1 MHWQYY
7 QKALAASLAAFK
19 TIGVQAQ
26 FQDPMVLPGD
36 GGFPYHWKLLI
47 ILGTQADS
55 VFSGIATFG
64 RIPYRECFGRDKH
77 EKFDIAILGAPFD
90 TGTSYRSSSEP
101 TRLITQTWCSIWTKW
116 YPPGKPPLE
125 SLVFPFLDQY

>member
-7 QKALAASLAAFK
+7 QKAIAAYFAASNAL
-19 TIGVQAQ
+19 TIRAQ
-26 FQDPMVLPGD
+26 EQMPFVIPGD
-36 GGFPYHWKLLI
+36 GGTSYPIYRLI
-47 ILGTQADS
+47 WVGTQADS

-90 TGTSYRSSSEP
+90 TATSYRY
-101 TRLITQTWCSIWTKW
+101 LIFVVPSNV
-116 YPPGKPPLE
+116 
-125 SLVFPFLDQY
+125 SVLVRVSGRAGSVKEVVD

>member
-7 QKALAASLAAFK
+7 QKAIAAYFAASNALA
-19 TIGVQAQ
+19 VQAREQ
-26 FQDPMVLPGD
+26 QPFQLPGD
-36 GGFPYHWKLLI
+36 GGTFLSVEFLTRV
-47 ILGTQADS
+47 GTQADS

-90 TGTSYRSSSEP
+90 TATSYRYSH
-101 TRLITQTWCSIWTKW
+101 
-116 YPPGKPPLE
+116 
-125 SLVFPFLDQY
+125 

>member
-7 QKALAASLAAFK
+7 QKVIAAYFAASNAIA
-19 TIGVQAQ
+19 VQAQ
-26 FQDPMVLPGD
+26 QQQPFILPGD
-36 GGFPYHWKLLI
+36 GGISLSKLHFNTLV
-47 ILGTQADS
+47 GTQADS

-90 TGTSYRSSSEP
+90 TGTSYR
-101 TRLITQTWCSIWTKW
+101 
-116 YPPGKPPLE
+116 
-125 SLVFPFLDQY
+125 

>member
-7 QKALAASLAAFK
+7 QKAIAAYFAASNAL
-19 TIGVQAQ
+19 GVDAQ
-26 FQDPMVLPGD
+26 VQHVYNLPGD
-36 GGFPYHWKLLI
+36 GGDSLSLELMLI
-47 ILGTQADS
+47 GTGTQADS

-90 TGTSYRSSSEP
+90 TGTSYRY
-101 TRLITQTWCSIWTKW
+101 TTDC
-116 YPPGKPPLE
+116 Y
-125 SLVFPFLDQY
+125 SLSH

>member
-7 QKALAASLAAFK
+7 QKAIAAYFAASNAIK
-19 TIGVQAQ
+19 VQAQ
-26 FQDPMVLPGD
+26 GQHPMVLPGD
-36 GGFPYHWKLLI
+36 GGTPYLGDVLI
-47 ILGTQADS
+47 GIGTQADS

-90 TGTSYRSSSEP
+90 TATSYRYLAS
-101 TRLITQTWCSIWTKW
+101 Q
-116 YPPGKPPLE
+116 
-125 SLVFPFLDQY
+125 

>member
-7 QKALAASLAAFK
+7 QKVLAAYLAAFK
-19 TIGVQAQ
+19 TIGAQAQ
-26 FQDPMVLPGD
+26 SQHPMILPGD
-36 GGFPYHWKLLI
+36 GGLLI
-47 ILGTQADS
+47 EGVSLTLTGTQADS

-90 TGTSYRSSSEP
+90 TGTSYRFVALCC
-101 TRLITQTWCSIWTKW
+101 RC
-116 YPPGKPPLE
+116 
-125 SLVFPFLDQY
+125 

>member
-7 QKALAASLAAFK
+7 QKAIAAYFAVSNVLA
-19 TIGVQAQ
+19 VNAQ
-26 FQDPMVLPGD
+26 QQQPFVLPGD
-36 GGFPYHWKLLI
+36 GGNSLSQTLD
-47 ILGTQADS
+47 LTVAGTQADS

-90 TGTSYRSSSEP
+90 TATSYRYYVPKVFTDCSPGARFGPSGIRQGSR
-101 TRLITQTWCSIWTKW
+101 RLN
-116 YPPGKPPLE
+116 L
-125 SLVFPFLDQY
+125 

>member
-7 QKALAASLAAFK
+7 QKAFAAYFAASNI
-19 TIGVQAQ
+19 IGVEAQ
-26 FQDPMVLPGD
+26 GQEPFRLPGD
-36 GGFPYHWKLLI
+36 GGSPYLGPFALI
-47 ILGTQADS
+47 WPGTQADS

-90 TGTSYRSSSEP
+90 TATSYR
-101 TRLITQTWCSIWTKW
+101 
-116 YPPGKPPLE
+116 
-125 SLVFPFLDQY
+125 F

>member
-7 QKALAASLAAFK
+7 QKAIAAYFAVSNVLA
-19 TIGVQAQ
+19 VNAQ
-26 FQDPMVLPGD
+26 QQQPFVLPGD
-36 GGFPYHWKLLI
+36 GGNSLSQTLD
-47 ILGTQADS
+47 LTVAGTQADS

-90 TGTSYRSSSEP
+90 TGTSYRYTSNCYLLSH
-101 TRLITQTWCSIWTKW
+101 
-116 YPPGKPPLE
+116 
-125 SLVFPFLDQY
+125 